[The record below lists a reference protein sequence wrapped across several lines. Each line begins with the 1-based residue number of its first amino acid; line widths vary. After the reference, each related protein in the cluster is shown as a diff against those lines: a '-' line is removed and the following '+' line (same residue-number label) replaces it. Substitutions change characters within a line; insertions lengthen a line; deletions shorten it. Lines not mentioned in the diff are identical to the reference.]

1 MKRSPDGNRGA
12 ISFRIIALDS
22 TKAGNRRSLTVFLRV
37 KPAKCHAVEHS
48 SQLCSACCPPKR
60 TARGFFFTT
69 TMCRFVLVSHI
80 TPRQSKDWDMESGR

>member
-1 MKRSPDGNRGA
+1 MKSSPDGNRGA

-22 TKAGNRRSLTVFLRV
+22 TKAGDRRSLTVFLHV

-48 SQLCSACCPPKR
+48 SRLFSACCLQNGLPG
-60 TARGFFFTT
+60 AFFTT